1 MYNEAKVKFNPDFV
15 AKINHT
21 MSDTEVASAIHM
33 ILSALD
39 TVVDARNVLGWSY
52 AYAFFIE
59 KTSSRELFQHG
70 QKIVED
76 LTEQLTK
83 RAEQQSLVREDL
95 HSLRQSTLAVQ
106 NQIKEFERG
115 ITID

>member
-1 MYNEAKVKFNPDFV
+1 M
-15 AKINHT
+15 
-21 MSDTEVASAIHM
+21 
-33 ILSALD
+33 
-39 TVVDARNVLGWSY
+39 SY

-70 QKIVED
+70 QIVED